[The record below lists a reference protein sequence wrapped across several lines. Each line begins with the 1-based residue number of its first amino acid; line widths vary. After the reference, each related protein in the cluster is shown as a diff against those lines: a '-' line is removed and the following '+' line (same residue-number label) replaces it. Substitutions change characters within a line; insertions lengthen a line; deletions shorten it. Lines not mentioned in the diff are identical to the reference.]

1 MTKLRIT
8 PGPPPDTALQLD
20 IKGRTAGVKLWER
33 RRVHLTNT
41 LYKYFGSKPLAQRSV
56 SSLEKPKEM
65 PPKDGL
71 RLEIQKRGMEF

>member
-8 PGPPPDTALQLD
+8 PGPSPDTALQVD
-20 IKGRTAGVKLWER
+20 IKGRTAGIKLCER
-33 RRVHLTNT
+33 RAHLTNT